1 MAIKVKLY
9 SILAL
14 ATFVSLGLFVSS
26 QAFAAKYSLKIAIV
40 SSSSSPDAIGAR
52 WMKEKI
58 EAATNGDIA
67 VKIFA
72 DASLG
77 GEIQMLQA
85 LQGGTI
91 QAVFL
96 TAHSVGNVV
105 PTSRLFLL
113 PFAIQNRAV
122 ANRVYDSDFVFEKV
136 YKALDSKGI
145 VYNGMWS
152 TGFRG
157 LHTSKGII
165 HGPDDV
171 KGLKIRVPQAPQFVK
186 VMQALGANPT
196 PISWSEIYT
205 ALSQK
210 VVDGTDTTQYYSW
223 TQKLYEVVPNIT
235 VLGQQSINMGF
246 YWNKSWL
253 TSLPENYQKLLRET
267 AWEMADWQ
275 RKYQEAAD
283 LWYDD
288 NLRAN
293 GATVYYPTK
302 EELEKFYELTKDV
315 PKEFYKTYGKED
327 VEAFLDMV
335 RKIRSDVD
343 GAMKP
348 GQFGSSPGIRQYQ

>member
-1 MAIKVKLY
+1 MFANKKLI
-9 SILAL
+9 SVVAVCLSLVVVFSAPAL
-14 ATFVSLGLFVSS
+14 AATNT
-26 QAFAAKYSLKIAIV
+26 LKIAIV

-52 WMKEKI
+52 WMKQKI
-58 EAATNGDIA
+58 ESATNGDIE

-72 DASLG
+72 DAALG

-91 QAVFL
+91 QGVFL

-105 PTSRLFLL
+105 PTARLFLL

-122 ANRVYDSDFVFEKV
+122 ANRMYDSDFVIEKIW
-136 YKALDSKGI
+136 KKLDEKGI
-145 VYNGMWS
+145 VYNGVWS

-157 LHTSKGII
+157 FHTSKGIV
-165 HGPDDV
+165 HGPADV
-171 KGLKIRVPQAPQFVK
+171 KGLKMRVPQAPQFVK
-186 VMQALGANPT
+186 VMAALGANPT

-223 TQKLYEVVPNIT
+223 TQKLYEVVPHIT

-253 TSLPENYQKLLRET
+253 QSLPAKQQALLREI

-283 LWYDD
+283 VWYDD

-293 GATVYYPTK
+293 GATIYYPTEK
-302 EELEKFYELTKDV
+302 ELAVFRELTKDV
-315 PKEFYKTYGKED
+315 PKEFYETYGKDD
-327 VEAFLDMV
+327 VEAFLAEV
-335 RKIRSDVD
+335 RKVRAEVD
-343 GAMKP
+343 AAMMP
-348 GQFGSSPGIRQYQ
+348 GQFGASAGIRKVQ

>member
-14 ATFVSLGLFVSS
+14 ATFVSLGLLVST
-26 QAFAAKYSLKIAIV
+26 QAFAAEYSLKIAIV

-52 WMKEKI
+52 RMKEKI
-58 EAATNGDIA
+58 ESATNGEVE

-72 DASLG
+72 DAKLG

-91 QAVFL
+91 QAAFL

-105 PTSRLFLL
+105 PTARLFLL

-122 ANRVYDSDFVFEKV
+122 ANRMYDSDLVVEKIW
-136 YKALDSKGI
+136 KKLDEKGI

-157 LHTSKGII
+157 FHTSKGIV
-165 HGPDDV
+165 HTPEDV
-171 KGLKIRVPQAPQFVK
+171 KNLKMRVPQAPQFVK
-186 VMQALGANPT
+186 VMAALGANPT

-223 TQKLYEVVPNIT
+223 TQKLYEVVPYIT

-253 TSLPENYQKLLRET
+253 GSLPEKHQKLLRET

-283 LWYDD
+283 VWYDD

-293 GATVYYPTK
+293 GATIHYPTK
-302 EELEKFYELTKDV
+302 VELAAFQELTKDV
-315 PKEFYKTYGKED
+315 PKAFYETYGKED
-327 VEAFLDMV
+327 VEAFLAEV
-335 RKIRSDVD
+335 QKARKAVA

-348 GQFGSSPGIRQYQ
+348 GQFGASPGIRQVQ